1 MNGYRGI
8 TKQTKIIGYDVCIV
22 YVCMYVCIYI
32 FVCIY
37 IYICMYV
44 YYVCICACKDVYN
57 IHMRT
62 YVHTY
67 IIHAHIYKYNLY
79 ACMYARILCMY
90 SCIHVWLYV
99 CTCIH
104 IRMYA
109 LIEMIMVVGKLSRRE
124 LYPTQNWG
132 EIFPRGNLSG
142 RKVSGGKVSSR
153 NCPFPCSLYMYAGAY
168 IP

>member
-1 MNGYRGI
+1 MY
-8 TKQTKIIGYDVCIV
+8 CI
-22 YVCMYVCIYI
+22 CMYVRIYI
-32 FVCIY
+32 FVCMY
-37 IYICMYV
+37 IMYA
-44 YYVCICACKDVYN
+44 YVCICACKDVYN

-90 SCIHVWLYV
+90 VCIHVWLYV
-99 CTCIH
+99 CTFIH

-124 LYPTQNWG
+124 YILLKTGDKYS
-132 EIFPRGNLSG
+132 PRGIYPRGKFPVETVRFPAHCTCMQG
-142 RKVSGGKVSSR
+142 RTSHRGMKQKSS
-153 NCPFPCSLYMYAGAY
+153 S
-168 IP
+168 

>member
-1 MNGYRGI
+1 MTYVL
-8 TKQTKIIGYDVCIV
+8 YM
-22 YVCMYVCIYI
+22 YVCMYV
-32 FVCIY
+32 Y
-37 IYICMYV
+37 IYLYVYIHICMYV

-67 IIHAHIYKYNLY
+67 IIHAHIYKYIMY
-79 ACMYARILCMY
+79 VCMYV
-90 SCIHVWLYV
+90 CIHVWLYV

-124 LYPTQNWG
+124 YIYTQNWG

-153 NCPFPCSLYMYAGAY
+153 NCPFPCSLHMYAGAY
-168 IP
+168 IPQGNEAEFFVIAIL